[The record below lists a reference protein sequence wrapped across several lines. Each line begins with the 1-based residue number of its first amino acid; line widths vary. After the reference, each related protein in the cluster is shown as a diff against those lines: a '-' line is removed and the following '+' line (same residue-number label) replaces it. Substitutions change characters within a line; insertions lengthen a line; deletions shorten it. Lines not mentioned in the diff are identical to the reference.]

1 MVAKDEFDQIINETK
16 IMLQRNDDRK
26 DRKRPQTLDLHLNQQ
41 LLANEKKHYL
51 KEYNQ
56 TLTSIRIVHKVSTI
70 NETLSRSDSSY
81 YSAWTYCSFVN
92 GCPVKYRFNVKN
104 KPMDNAEYIQIMT
117 TIMGLHKHDTDK
129 QIQISFNH
137 NRIKEITAGIVHNA

>member
-70 NETLSRSDSSY
+70 NETLSRSDSSKKT
-81 YSAWTYCSFVN
+81 SSFFQ
-92 GCPVKYRFNVKN
+92 FNFV
-104 KPMDNAEYIQIMT
+104 
-117 TIMGLHKHDTDK
+117 
-129 QIQISFNH
+129 
-137 NRIKEITAGIVHNA
+137 EITHLNKFEFEIYI